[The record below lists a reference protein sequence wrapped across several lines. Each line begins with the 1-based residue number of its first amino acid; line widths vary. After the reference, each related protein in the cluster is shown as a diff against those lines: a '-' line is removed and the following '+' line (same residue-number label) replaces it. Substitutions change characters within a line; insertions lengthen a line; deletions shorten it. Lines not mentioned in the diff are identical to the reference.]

1 MKFNDFEY
9 TRPKIE
15 ELSNRFDQ
23 LVTQFEEASNAEV
36 QGKLMDDIGELR
48 SEFDSM
54 YNICSIRH
62 TINTADKFYEKENEY
77 FDLNTPKYQEMVTKY
92 YKALLKSPFRSELE
106 KTKGSLLFTVADLST
121 KIFEPSILQDLQE
134 ENKLKSEYTKVKAK
148 AKILFRGEEYN
159 LSSILKFHSSEDRDI
174 RKESIEAK
182 WKFFA
187 DHAEIFEG
195 IYDKLVKLRTRIA
208 QKLGY
213 KNFIELGYARMLR
226 SDYNAEMV
234 ANYRKQILDNV
245 VPISNELKE
254 RQRKRLGLDTLY
266 YYDEPFKFK
275 TGNPDPKGTPEW
287 IVNHAKTMY
296 KELSPETDEFFSFMN
311 NMGLMDLVS
320 KDGKATG
327 GYCTFIKKYKAPYI
341 FSNFNGTS
349 HDIDVL
355 THEAG
360 HAFQVYE
367 SRNMDVMEYHWPTYE
382 ACEIHSMSMEFF
394 TWPWMNLFFEE
405 DEQKYKFSHLSESI
419 LFLPYGVSVDE
430 FQHVVYENPDMTP
443 AERNQAWKTIQEKYM
458 PYKNY
463 GDNEHLAKGAF
474 WQRQSHIF
482 EMPFYYIDYTL
493 AQVCA
498 FQFWKRDQENHED
511 AWSDYVKL
519 CKAGGSQSF
528 LDLVKY
534 ANLRSPFEEGC
545 VASVV
550 GVIKDYLNNVDDSKW

>member
-1 MKFNDFEY
+1 MKFSDFEY
-9 TRPKIE
+9 SRPEIE
-15 ELSNRFDQ
+15 KLSKKFDEL
-23 LVTQFEEASNAEV
+23 LLQFEHAGSAEE
-36 QGKLMDDIGELR
+36 QSRLMDAIGELR

-62 TINTADKFYEKENEY
+62 TVNTTDKFYEKENEY
-77 FDLNTPKYQEMVTKY
+77 FDLNTPLYQEMVTKY
-92 YKALLKSPFRSELE
+92 YKALLKSPFIDDLKSH
-106 KTKGSLLFTVADLST
+106 KGDLLFTVADLST
-121 KIFEPSILQDLQE
+121 KTFEPQILQDLQE
-134 ENKLKSEYTKVKAK
+134 ENKLRSEYTKLKAK
-148 AKILFRGEEYN
+148 AKIEFRGKEYN
-159 LSSILKFHSSEDRDI
+159 LSSIIKFHNSEDREI
-174 RKESIEAK
+174 RKESQEAK

-187 DHAEIFEG
+187 DNAEAFEA

-234 ANYRKQILDNV
+234 ANYRRQILEHV
-245 VPISNELKE
+245 VPISNSLRE
-254 RQRKRLGLDTLY
+254 RQRNRLGLDKLY
-266 YYDEPFKFK
+266 YYDEPFEFK
-275 TGNPDPKGTPEW
+275 TGNPDPKGSPEW

-311 NMGLMDLVS
+311 NMGLMDLES

-367 SRNMDVMEYHWPTYE
+367 SRNMEVMEYHWPTYE

-394 TWPWMNLFFEE
+394 TWPWMKLFFEE
-405 DEQKYKFSHLSESI
+405 DEQKYKFGHLAGSI
-419 LFLPYGVSVDE
+419 LFLPYGVAVDE
-430 FQHVVYENPDMTP
+430 FQHVVYENPEMTP
-443 AERNQAWKTIQEKYM
+443 AQRNQAWLDIQKKYL

-463 GDNEHLAKGAF
+463 GDNEYLANGGF

-482 EMPFYYIDYTL
+482 DMPFYYIDYTL
-493 AQVCA
+493 AQICA
-498 FQFWKRDQENHED
+498 FQFWKRDQENHDE
-511 AWSDYVKL
+511 AWNDYVRL

-528 LDLVKY
+528 LELVKY
-534 ANLRSPFEEGC
+534 ANLRSPFEDGC
-545 VASVV
+545 VESVV
-550 GVIKDYLNNVDDSKW
+550 TLIQDYLNKVDDSQW

>member
-1 MKFNDFEY
+1 MKFEDFEY
-9 TRPKIE
+9 SRPE
-15 ELSNRFDQ
+15 MEDLSLRFDK
-23 LVTQFEEASNAEV
+23 LVAQFENTTDSDD
-36 QGKLMDDIGELR
+36 QSKLMDEIGELR

-62 TINTADKFYEKENEY
+62 TVNTEDKFYEKENEY
-77 FDLNTPKYQEMVTKY
+77 FDLNTPKYQELVTKY
-92 YKALLKSPFRSELE
+92 YKALLKSPCRKELE
-106 KTKGSLLFTVADLST
+106 EKKGNLLFTVADLST
-121 KIFEPSILQDLQE
+121 KTFEPEILQDLQE
-134 ENKLKSEYTKVKAK
+134 ENKLRSEYTKLKAK
-148 AKILFRGEEYN
+148 AKIEFQGKEYN
-159 LSSILKFHSSEDRDI
+159 LSTILKFHDSEDRNV
-174 RKESIEAK
+174 RKESQTAK

-187 DHAEIFEG
+187 DNAEKFDE
-195 IYDKLVKLRTRIA
+195 IYDKLVKVRTHIA
-208 QKLGY
+208 KKLGY
-213 KNFIELGYARMLR
+213 NNFVELGYARMLR
-226 SDYNAEMV
+226 SDYDAKMV
-234 ANYRKQILDNV
+234 ANYRKQILDHV
-245 VPISNELKE
+245 VPISNELRE
-254 RQRKRLGLDTLY
+254 RQRRRLGLDKLY

-275 TGNPDPKGTPEW
+275 TGNPDPKGSPEW
-287 IVNHAKTMY
+287 IVDHAKTMY

-327 GYCTFIKKYKAPYI
+327 GYCTFIKKYKAPFI

-360 HAFQVYE
+360 HAFQVYS
-367 SRNMDVMEYHWPTYE
+367 SRDMDVMEYHWPTYE

-405 DEQKYKFSHLSESI
+405 DEQKYKFAHLAGSI
-419 LFLPYGVSVDE
+419 LFLPYGVAVDE
-430 FQHVVYENPDMTP
+430 FQHVIYENPEMTP
-443 AERNQAWKTIQEKYM
+443 AERNQAWRDIEKKYL
-458 PYKNY
+458 PFRDYE
-463 GDNEHLAKGAF
+463 GNEYLENGGF
-474 WQRQSHIF
+474 WQRQGHIF

-534 ANLRSPFEEGC
+534 ANLRSPFEDGC

-550 GVIKDYLNNVDDSKW
+550 GMIKDYLNGVDDSQW